1 MAKHRGIWPL
11 KFDKPVLSTV
21 KGLGA
26 NGFELIQNF
35 FSRCWK
41 STAKT
46 LSIPRMALTEPE
58 KQLLVRRVAEV
69 EARTGAE
76 IVTTLVAKCD
86 HYPEIPWKA
95 FALGASASALVVA
108 ALTLSN
114 TGWAPWS
121 PIPTI
126 AAILCA
132 GLVAALLTV
141 FWPVFARLF
150 LGRERVAG
158 EVRQYAESLFL
169 KEQLFQTRSRNGILI
184 LVAQFE
190 RQVVVVPDRAVR
202 ERLAPDA
209 LDGVIAHMT
218 PFLAGGRTAQ
228 AFEAGLAALEDVLR
242 ARGFT
247 GGTGKNELPDHLDE
261 RKK

>member
-1 MAKHRGIWPL
+1 
-11 KFDKPVLSTV
+11 
-21 KGLGA
+21 
-26 NGFELIQNF
+26 
-35 FSRCWK
+35 
-41 STAKT
+41 
-46 LSIPRMALTEPE
+46 MALSEPE
-58 KQLLVRRVAEV
+58 KQLLVRRVAEI

-95 FALGASASALVVA
+95 FALGASVAALVVGVLA
-108 ALTLSN
+108 MWR
-114 TGWAPWS
+114 TGWTPWPPVLVVAP
-121 PIPTI
+121 
-126 AAILCA
+126 ILAA
-132 GLVAALLTV
+132 GLLPALLTV
-141 FWPVFARLF
+141 VWPAFARLF
-150 LGRERVAG
+150 LGRERAAG

-169 KEQLFQTRSRNGILI
+169 KEQLFQARSRNGILI

-202 ERLAPDA
+202 ERLAPEA
-209 LDGVIAHMT
+209 LDGVIARMT
-218 PFLAGGRTAQ
+218 PLLAGGRTAQ
-228 AFEAGLAALEDVLR
+228 AFEAGLAALEEQLR